1 MIRSGDE
8 SGSLVRRGSPDFKAA
23 FMAIEDVEKRLKTF
37 TAALDAAGIEYAVI
51 GGNAVAA
58 WVSTV
63 DPDAVRSTKDV
74 DVLLRRSDLAR
85 VAEAVRGIGMLQEE
99 VLGVPIFVDRDRPSP
114 KRAVHVIVADE
125 RVRPEHPRPAPS
137 VTASRRSAEGYR
149 IIDLPELVQM
159 KLEANRRH
167 DQVHMEDLL
176 RIGLI
181 DASLAARLPEDLL
194 ERLRYV
200 RDTMEWTTEPPE
212 F

>member
-1 MIRSGDE
+1 
-8 SGSLVRRGSPDFKAA
+8 
-23 FMAIEDVEKRLKTF
+23 MAVEDVEKRLRVF
-37 TAALDAAGIEYAVI
+37 TGALDAAGIEYAIV

-63 DPDAVRSTKDV
+63 DPGAVRSTKDV
-74 DVLLRRSDLAR
+74 DVLLRLCDLER
-85 VAEAVRGIGMLQEE
+85 VADAVRDIGMIPEE
-99 VLGVPIFVDRDRPSP
+99 VRGVPMFVETENPSP

-125 RVRPEHPRPAPS
+125 RVRPENPRPAPS
-137 VTASRRSAEGYR
+137 VTAARRSAEGYL
-149 IIDLPELVQM
+149 IIELPELVTM

-181 DASLAARLPEDLL
+181 DAELAMGLPEDLR
-194 ERLRYV
+194 ERLRHV
-200 RDTMEWTTEPPE
+200 RDTMEWFTEPPK